1 MVAVLV
7 EVLFACVVN
16 DFNGVV
22 VVIVVAFFED
32 DLVCGT
38 INLGLFNGGTN
49 LGATAAA

>member
-1 MVAVLV
+1 MVAVLDD
-7 EVLFACVVN
+7 VLFASELN

-22 VVIVVAFFED
+22 VVIVVAFFEA

-38 INLGLFNGGTN
+38 INLGLFNGGTS